1 MENRPFPI
9 PTGEAFL
16 VKTPYLDKIADRLYK
31 EQQQQQLTQQ
41 NEAKLLDTEFSK
53 NVSKLRDA
61 DIPEYTKKY
70 QDYKNAKI
78 NLLKGKFKTNDDF
91 IKAQLDAQR
100 AMADW
105 GSLGAKS
112 IQEKETEEQYAKAV
126 MNDKTGRYDQN
137 APKILIERRKT
148 PLSKFKQEVAIPG
161 TNTVVPIDLN
171 DIDGLVKYKG
181 QNIDFTKTFKDA
193 QGTRQVYGGEVTTP
207 SKDGF
212 TTTKT
217 VYKAFNPPSKQF
229 DVLVNSRKGSD
240 WEKSFLFNHDY
251 TDAEANEIV
260 TGYERLKQTPEFQ
273 AAYKDI
279 PDIPQ
284 TAFASNLGRA
294 MALSVMKNAQLNPP
308 IAETKKS
315 QQDIGAVMD
324 RRFKEQKELIG
335 LRGAEA
341 RRNQRNQDE
350 LIRGRKD
357 VDFNT
362 IGNLSDNVFTQ
373 VGKTMIPD
381 RGAYKGQEIR
391 MIFQEDVDPNRW
403 NLLRGYD
410 EGKRQMG
417 IQPDEVRVPDGKGG
431 FTKHKVL
438 YQDPATRDIKGANMR
453 TRSKEA
459 IQDEYVNYVSSTK
472 AKSEMNSKA
481 SENTNNQTGQGKGT
495 QKQKI
500 NGW

>member
-31 EQQQQQLTQQ
+31 EQQQQQLAQQ

-126 MNDKTGRYDQN
+126 MNDKTGRYDAN
-137 APKILIERRKT
+137 APKVLIERRKT
-148 PLSKFKQEVAIPG
+148 PLSKFKQEIAIPG

-181 QNIDFTKTFKDA
+181 QNTDFTKTFKDA
-193 QGTRQVYGGEVTTP
+193 QGVRQVYGGEVTTP
-207 SKDGF
+207 SKDGL

-229 DVLVNSRKGSD
+229 EVLINSRKGAN
-240 WEKSFLFNHDY
+240 WEKDFLINHDY

-260 TGYERLKQTPEFQ
+260 AGYERLKQTPEFQ

-308 IAETKKS
+308 IAETKKP

-324 RRFKEQKELIG
+324 RKWDEWFKKNKITDQQKRERIRLNKEGGGVYEIDNIPLKLQQNTKSVTYINPDTKQLVTEDLVDVTDLSTAQKDDIFG
-335 LRGAEA
+335 KKDQYGMYV
-341 RRNQRNQDE
+341 NQPFVNQ
-350 LIRGRKD
+350 GRQFLKI
-357 VDFNT
+357 T
-362 IGNLSDNVFTQ
+362 
-373 VGKTMIPD
+373 
-381 RGAYKGQEIR
+381 
-391 MIFQEDVDPNRW
+391 
-403 NLLRGYD
+403 
-410 EGKRQMG
+410 
-417 IQPDEVRVPDGKGG
+417 PDG
-431 FTKHKVL
+431 
-438 YQDPATRDIKGANMR
+438 Y
-453 TRSKEA
+453 
-459 IQDEYVNYVSSTK
+459 
-472 AKSEMNSKA
+472 
-481 SENTNNQTGQGKGT
+481 QGKGT
-495 QKQKI
+495 FKVTPKEIIIATHKRTVGEEKPAGTGKMKVRGTAPAGNTGTKKQ
-500 NGW
+500 GEADDL

>member
-91 IKAQLDAQR
+91 IKAQLDAQGK
-100 AMADW
+100 MADW
-105 GSLGAKS
+105 ASFGTGS
-112 IQEKETEEQYAKAV
+112 IRDKEEEEVYAKAV
-126 MNDKTGRYDQN
+126 INDKTGKYDAN
-137 APKILIERRKT
+137 ATKILIERRKT
-148 PLSKFKQEVAIPG
+148 PRSKFKQDITIPG

-181 QNIDFTKTFKDA
+181 QNTDFTKTFKDA
-193 QGTRQVYGGEVTTP
+193 QGIRQVYGGEVTTP
-207 SKDGF
+207 SKDGL

-229 DVLVNSRKGSD
+229 DVLVNSRKGAN
-240 WEKSFLFNHDY
+240 WEKDFLINHDY

-260 TGYERLKQTPEFQ
+260 AGYERLKQTPEFQ

-308 IAETKKS
+308 IAETKKP

-324 RRFKEQKELIG
+324 RKWDEWFKKNKITDQQKRERIRLNKEGGGVYEIDNIPLKLQQNTKSVTYINPDTKQLVTEDLVDVTDLSTAQKDDIFG
-335 LRGAEA
+335 KKDQYGMYV
-341 RRNQRNQDE
+341 NQPFVNQ
-350 LIRGRKD
+350 GRQFLKI
-357 VDFNT
+357 T
-362 IGNLSDNVFTQ
+362 
-373 VGKTMIPD
+373 
-381 RGAYKGQEIR
+381 
-391 MIFQEDVDPNRW
+391 
-403 NLLRGYD
+403 
-410 EGKRQMG
+410 
-417 IQPDEVRVPDGKGG
+417 PDG
-431 FTKHKVL
+431 
-438 YQDPATRDIKGANMR
+438 Y
-453 TRSKEA
+453 
-459 IQDEYVNYVSSTK
+459 
-472 AKSEMNSKA
+472 
-481 SENTNNQTGQGKGT
+481 QGKGT
-495 QKQKI
+495 FKETPKEIIIATHKRTVGEEKPAGTGKMKVRGTAPAGNTGTKKQ
-500 NGW
+500 GEADDL

>member
-126 MNDKTGRYDQN
+126 MNDKTGRYDAN
-137 APKILIERRKT
+137 APKVLIERRKT

-181 QNIDFTKTFKDA
+181 QNTDFTKTFKDA
-193 QGTRQVYGGEVTTP
+193 QGVRQVYGGEVTTP
-207 SKDGF
+207 SKDGL

-229 DVLVNSRKGSD
+229 EVLVNSRKGAN
-240 WEKSFLFNHDY
+240 WEKDFLINHNY

-260 TGYERLKQTPEFQ
+260 AGYERLKQTPEFQ

-308 IAETKKS
+308 IAETKKP
-315 QQDIGAVMD
+315 QQDIGTVLGLKQKYKLD
-324 RRFKEQKELIG
+324 FEKVRQQNKERNIRLNKEGGGTYEIDNIPLKLKESTKSVSYINPNTEKLETADLVDITDLPTTYKDDILGDKKDKFGQYENKPIVNQGRQYLKVTPDGYEGSGGYKVTENDIYRNTHKRTVTNFEKPIG
-335 LRGAEA
+335 TGKAKIRGAA
-341 RRNQRNQDE
+341 
-350 LIRGRKD
+350 
-357 VDFNT
+357 
-362 IGNLSDNVFTQ
+362 
-373 VGKTMIPD
+373 
-381 RGAYKGQEIR
+381 AGQ
-391 MIFQEDVDPNRW
+391 
-403 NLLRGYD
+403 
-410 EGKRQMG
+410 
-417 IQPDEVRVPDGKGG
+417 
-431 FTKHKVL
+431 
-438 YQDPATRDIKGANMR
+438 
-453 TRSKEA
+453 
-459 IQDEYVNYVSSTK
+459 
-472 AKSEMNSKA
+472 KSG
-481 SENTNNQTGQGKGT
+481 NQTKYELD
-495 QKQKI
+495 
-500 NGW
+500 

>member
-126 MNDKTGRYDQN
+126 RNDKTGRYDAN

-171 DIDGLVKYKG
+171 DIDGLIKYKLG
-181 QNIDFTKTFKDA
+181 TTDFTKDFNTA
-193 QGTRQVYGGEVTTP
+193 VGGKTP
-207 SKDGF
+207 IKLMESEPFEIEGGLQTQRK
-212 TTTKT
+212 
-217 VYKAFNPPSKQF
+217 VYKGFPRTAPEVATNFLQSVVGSKKTA
-229 DVLVNSRKGSD
+229 DLVKEHPELSDPNVVAAIDSDYDKLVNSEVYK
-240 WEKSFLFNHDY
+240 N
-251 TDAEANEIV
+251 
-260 TGYERLKQTPEFQ
+260 
-273 AAYKDI
+273 AYKGKQI
-279 PDIPQ
+279 NFPEWMKETPQ
-284 TAFASNLGRA
+284 GRIA
-294 MALSVMKNAQLNPP
+294 MYLAKQYAINNPP
-308 IAETKKS
+308 REELDKPVTKLK
-315 QQDIGAVMD
+315 AVMD
-324 RRFKEQKELIG
+324 RKWDEWFKKNKITDQQKRE
-335 LRGAEA
+335 R
-341 RRNQRNQDE
+341 
-350 LIRGRKD
+350 IRLNKEGGG
-357 VDFNT
+357 VYE
-362 IGNLSDNVFTQ
+362 IDNVPFFVRENSYTEPSIYGDFKVMDATKLSEGQ
-373 VGKTMIPD
+373 MEDIFGKKGGQWGERPYKPIEANGKKLIKILPEGFEVRDANGNPVMIKD
-381 RGAYKGQEIR
+381 
-391 MIFQEDVDPNRW
+391 
-403 NLLRGYD
+403 
-410 EGKRQMG
+410 
-417 IQPDEVRVPDGKGG
+417 DEVIVSTHKRTVGEEKPAGTGKMKVRGTAPAG
-431 FTKHKVL
+431 NTGTKK
-438 YQDPATRDIKGANMR
+438 QG
-453 TRSKEA
+453 EA
-459 IQDEYVNYVSSTK
+459 DDL
-472 AKSEMNSKA
+472 
-481 SENTNNQTGQGKGT
+481 
-495 QKQKI
+495 
-500 NGW
+500 

>member
-16 VKTPYLDKIADRLYK
+16 VKTPYLDKIADRLYA
-31 EQQQQQLTQQ
+31 EQKQRELTQQ

-105 GSLGAKS
+105 VSLGAKS

-126 MNDKTGRYDQN
+126 MNDKTGRYDAN
-137 APKILIERRKT
+137 APKVLIERRKT

-181 QNIDFTKTFKDA
+181 QNTDFTKTFKDA
-193 QGTRQVYGGEVTTP
+193 QGVRQVYGGEVTTP
-207 SKDGF
+207 SKDGL

-229 DVLVNSRKGSD
+229 EVLINSRKGAN
-240 WEKSFLFNHDY
+240 WEKDFLINHDY

-260 TGYERLKQTPEFQ
+260 AGYERLKQTPEFQ

-324 RRFKEQKELIG
+324 RKWDEWFKKNKITDQQKRERIRLNKEGGGGFYEIDNIPLKLQQNTKSVTYINPDTKQLVTEDLVDVTDLSTAQKDDIFG
-335 LRGAEA
+335 KKDQYGMYV
-341 RRNQRNQDE
+341 NQPFVNQ
-350 LIRGRKD
+350 GRQFLKI
-357 VDFNT
+357 T
-362 IGNLSDNVFTQ
+362 
-373 VGKTMIPD
+373 
-381 RGAYKGQEIR
+381 
-391 MIFQEDVDPNRW
+391 
-403 NLLRGYD
+403 
-410 EGKRQMG
+410 
-417 IQPDEVRVPDGKGG
+417 PDG
-431 FTKHKVL
+431 
-438 YQDPATRDIKGANMR
+438 Y
-453 TRSKEA
+453 
-459 IQDEYVNYVSSTK
+459 
-472 AKSEMNSKA
+472 
-481 SENTNNQTGQGKGT
+481 QGKGT
-495 QKQKI
+495 FKVTPKEIIIATHKRTVGEEKPAGTGKMKVRGTAPAGNTGTKKQ
-500 NGW
+500 GEADDL

>member
-1 MENRPFPI
+1 MYQPRSLPYGDI
-9 PTGEAFL
+9 YKVPTTA
-16 VKTPYLDKIADRLYK
+16 VDNMANRLYA
-31 EQQQQQLTQQ
+31 EQKQRELTQQ

-91 IKAQLDAQR
+91 IKAQLDAQK

-126 MNDKTGRYDQN
+126 MNDKTGRYDAN
-137 APKILIERRKT
+137 APKVLIERRKT
-148 PLSKFKQEVAIPG
+148 PLSKFKQEITIPG

-181 QNIDFTKTFKDA
+181 QNTDFTKTFKDA
-193 QGTRQVYGGEVTTP
+193 QGVRQVYGGEVTTP
-207 SKDGF
+207 SNGGL

-229 DVLVNSRKGSD
+229 EILVNSRKGAN
-240 WEKSFLFNHDY
+240 WEKDFLINHDY

-260 TGYERLKQTPEFQ
+260 AGYERLKQTPEFQ

-308 IAETKKS
+308 IAETKKP
-315 QQDIGAVMD
+315 QQDIGAVQSAKNKEWD
-324 RRFKEQKELIG
+324 RRNRITFGQSMQKIAANKAAGLPPEELG
-335 LRGAEA
+335 YVSDEVAAE
-341 RRNQRNQDE
+341 
-350 LIRGRKD
+350 
-357 VDFNT
+357 
-362 IGNLSDNVFTQ
+362 
-373 VGKTMIPD
+373 VGKD
-381 RGAYKGQEIR
+381 LEVEFKGKKSTR
-391 MIFQEDVDPNRW
+391 RVVFVDDVDPERL
-403 NLLRGYD
+403 NLII
-410 EGKRQMG
+410 GKDPSKPMQSG
-417 IQPDEVRVPDGKGG
+417 VKAIPIKVPQPDGTVIVKKGYYVDYNTGDWEGDNGQKISRERVKDSYINKYAPTKFKAKAGTKGAEQKQ
-431 FTKHKVL
+431 T
-438 YQDPATRDIKGANMR
+438 IKG
-453 TRSKEA
+453 
-459 IQDEYVNYVSSTK
+459 
-472 AKSEMNSKA
+472 
-481 SENTNNQTGQGKGT
+481 
-495 QKQKI
+495 
-500 NGW
+500 W